1 MKKEVLLFVGI
12 LILTVILTAL
22 VPPAMNWL
30 TSLGQPRPMEII
42 TFKMNRDTEFAFGSP
57 RRSLENRC
65 FDGPGGCTV
74 GSYYTGPISDDA
86 KRIVIIGD

>member
-42 TFKMNRDTEFAFGSP
+42 TFKMNRDTEFAFGST
-57 RRSLENRC
+57 RRSLGN
-65 FDGPGGCTV
+65 
-74 GSYYTGPISDDA
+74 YYTGPISDDA